1 MEKVAAIDIGSNAIR
16 FVVGGVDGF
25 GKLQIYRK
33 MREPVRLGKD
43 VFDRDKTISIESI
56 TAAIKAFEKFK
67 RVIQDQK
74 IQKVRAVATS
84 AVRDATNSREF
95 TDIIY
100 KAHSIKIDV
109 IDGLEEAKIIQ
120 TAVSHEMDL
129 KGKRSVL
136 IDIGGGS
143 VELTLLDNTRVLTS
157 ESLKIGT
164 IRLLKLTEREKLSEV
179 DVDKYIKDSLG
190 PFAKK
195 LSEEIKVKPFDFS
208 VGTGGNAECLG
219 VIRARFFNKTSTSKI
234 YREELEKIIKKL
246 TQMTFKERVEKWLL
260 RPDRADVILPA
271 AQVILRSM
279 EAAKTELLIIPRVGL
294 KDGVLWTLIKGSTV
308 S

>member
-16 FVVGGVDGF
+16 FVVGGVDDF

-43 VFDRDKTISIESI
+43 AFEKERTISIESI
-56 TAAIKAFEKFK
+56 TAALKAFEKFK
-67 RVIQDQK
+67 RVVTEQK

-84 AVRDATNSREF
+84 AVREAVNGKEF
-95 TDIIY
+95 ADIIF

-120 TAVSHEMDL
+120 SAVSYEMDL
-129 KGKRSVL
+129 KGKRALL

-143 VELTLLDNTRVLTS
+143 VELTSLDGTKVLSS
-157 ESLKIGT
+157 ESLKLGT
-164 IRLLKLTEREKLSEV
+164 LRLLKLSEK
-179 DVDKYIKDSLG
+179 DKMSDLEIDRYIKDSLT
-190 PFAKK
+190 PFSKRLA
-195 LSEEIKVKPFDFS
+195 EEMKSKPFDFS

-219 VIRARFFNKTSTSKI
+219 VIRAKFLNKTSMSKI
-234 YREELEKIIKKL
+234 YSEELEKIIKKL
-246 TQMTFKERVEKWLL
+246 SQMSIKERAEKWKL

-279 EAAKTELLIIPRVGL
+279 TLAKTELLLLPRVGL
-294 KDGVLWTLIKGSTV
+294 KDGVLWSLIKS
-308 S
+308 